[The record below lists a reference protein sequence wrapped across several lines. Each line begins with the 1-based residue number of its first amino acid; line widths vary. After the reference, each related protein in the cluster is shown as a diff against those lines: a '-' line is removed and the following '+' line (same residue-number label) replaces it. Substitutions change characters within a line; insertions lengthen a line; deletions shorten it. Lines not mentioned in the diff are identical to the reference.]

1 MSLDYLDLIG
11 GVAGFAAIA
20 IIIVAFVA
28 ALDLGRTSRLVLAGA
43 AGAWTGLA
51 VILSAAGML
60 KVSPT
65 ALVPLVGVLLAI
77 PLLIAAALSALSSRV
92 RSALVD
98 IPMPLLIGLNVIRA
112 LGFMF
117 LALAAVGRLSGPF
130 PYSAGIGDITT
141 GVLAGPI
148 ALMAAR
154 TTRGDWLVAA
164 WNLFGTMDLVAAIT
178 LGIASADGSPLQ
190 LIHAGVGSDAIQ
202 SLPFSLIPTVLVP
215 FFLITHG
222 IVAAQLVRRSRESR
236 ALAGA

>member
-1 MSLDYLDLIG
+1 MMLDLIG
-11 GVAGFAAIA
+11 AVAGFAAIA
-20 IIIVAFVA
+20 IIIVAVVA
-28 ALDLGRTSRLVLAGA
+28 ALDLDWPQRLLLAGG

-51 VILSAAGML
+51 VILSAAGLL

-65 ALVPLVGVLLAI
+65 AAVPLVGVLLAI
-77 PLLIAAALSALSSRV
+77 PLLIAAAASALSSRV
-92 RSALVD
+92 RSALLG

-117 LALAAVGRLSGPF
+117 LALAAAGRLSGPF

-141 GVLAGPI
+141 GVLAAPI

-154 TTRGDWLVAA
+154 TTRGDLLVAG

-178 LGIASADGSPLQ
+178 LGITSADGSPLQ
-190 LIHAGVGSDAIQ
+190 LIHAGVGSLAIQ
-202 SLPFSLIPTVLVP
+202 ALPFSLIPTVLVP

-222 IVAAQLVRRSRESR
+222 IIAAQLVQRRRESR
-236 ALAGA
+236 ALAAA